1 MVVLSRSCA
10 TGKLSNDV
18 RDGINDVE
26 GGRGSDTM
34 GSHSARGAILLTNS
48 PAPNKLKFPL
58 SYSQPAVLEEAE
70 VVEAAVKPKTAEV
83 SVGGEAT
90 GGGTVSP
97 VQ

>member
-1 MVVLSRSCA
+1 MTWRA
-10 TGKLSNDV
+10 
-18 RDGINDVE
+18 E
-26 GGRGSDTM
+26 RGSDAM
-34 GSHSARGAILLTNS
+34 GSRSARVAIFLKKS

-97 VQ
+97 VQGGLR